1 MALSSIARI
10 AALAATVV
18 VVAGSAAAFSP
29 LLDARPAAP
38 ATAPTEIT
46 VYKTPTCGCCSAW
59 IDHLKENGFVVK
71 AKDVPDLTALKRHY
85 GVTPNLASCHTGFVD
100 GYVVEGHVP
109 ADVIAR
115 LLKEKPKVKG
125 IAVPGMPMGS
135 PGMEGPRSER
145 YDVVTFDST
154 GKTAVFAK
162 R

>member
-1 MALSSIARI
+1 MALSSFARVAASGATLLAI
-10 AALAATVV
+10 AAGAA
-18 VVAGSAAAFSP
+18 ALSAAPS
-29 LLDARPAAP
+29 ARGAAEAAP
-38 ATAPTEIT
+38 EMT

-59 IDHLKENGFVVK
+59 VDHVKKNGFAVK
-71 AKDVPDLTALKRHY
+71 VKDVPDLSALKRHY
-85 GVTPNLASCHTGFVD
+85 GVTPALASCHTAFVD

-109 ADVIAR
+109 ADVIAK
-115 LLKEKPKVKG
+115 LLKERPKVKG

-154 GKTAVFAK
+154 GKTTVYAK

>member
-1 MALSSIARI
+1 MALSSVARL
-10 AALAATVV
+10 AALGATVIAV
-18 VVAGSAAAFSP
+18 GGSAAAFS
-29 LLDARPAAP
+29 LRPAHAEASP
-38 ATAPTEIT
+38 PTAIT

-59 IDHLKENGFVVK
+59 IDHLKENGFAVT

-85 GVTPNLASCHTGFVD
+85 GVTQELASCHTGFVD
-100 GYVVEGHVP
+100 GYVIEGHVP
-109 ADVIAR
+109 ADVIAK

-154 GKTAVFAK
+154 GKTGVYAK

>member
-1 MALSSIARI
+1 MALRPFARY
-10 AALAATVV
+10 AAV
-18 VVAGSAAAFSP
+18 SAAVLAVASSVAVFSP
-29 LLDARPAAP
+29 LRTARADAHVA
-38 ATAPTEIT
+38 TEIT

-59 IDHLKENGFVVK
+59 VEHLEKNGFVVK

-85 GVTPNLASCHTGFVD
+85 GVTQELASCHTGFVE

-109 ADVIAR
+109 ADVIAK
-115 LLKEKPKVKG
+115 LLKDKPKVKG

-135 PGMEGPRSER
+135 PGMEGPRSEP

-154 GKTAVFAK
+154 GKTGVFAS

>member
-1 MALSSIARI
+1 MSLSSFTRL
-10 AALAATVV
+10 AALGATVIAV
-18 VVAGSAAAFSP
+18 GGSAAAFS
-29 LLDARPAAP
+29 LRPAP
-38 ATAPTEIT
+38 AEASPPTAIT

-59 IDHLKENGFVVK
+59 IDHLKENGFAVT

-85 GVTPNLASCHTGFVD
+85 GVTQELASCHTGFVN
-100 GYVVEGHVP
+100 GYVIEGHVP
-109 ADVIAR
+109 ADVIAK

-154 GKTAVFAK
+154 GKTSVYAK